1 MMKDQKFGP
10 LPILALTLGGGLC
23 GFVLRLFMLKDAGW
37 AFPALALVSAA
48 VVAGLIFFAR
58 GMGKRSGLE
67 ENLPKSIPAAIGT
80 GLGGAMLGIYFL
92 VNLPEAGDK
101 FLTISSIIGLFGSV
115 CLLLQAGLRLGGK
128 LSPAASMITT
138 LALAINL
145 VHWFRGW
152 SADPLL
158 GDYCFKL
165 MACIFSMLA
174 AFHLGGF
181 ALQQGKRQVSIFF
194 SMGAVYFS
202 LVCLAD
208 SGFLNRVFFG
218 GLAIWLLFGSVNLNK
233 PIPPRRKLG
242 GGYVEP
248 QDTKEEP

>member
-23 GFVLRLFMLKDAGW
+23 GFALRLVMLRDMSW
-37 AFPALALVSAA
+37 AFPALALVSVA
-48 VVAGLIFFAR
+48 VVVGLILLVR
-58 GMGKRSGLE
+58 GMGKRSGLS

-80 GLGGAMLGIYFL
+80 GLGGAMLGIYF
-92 VNLPEAGDK
+92 VANLPNTGDL
-101 FLTISSIIGLFGSV
+101 FLTISSIVGLFGAV

-128 LSPAASMITT
+128 SSSVASMITT

-174 AFHLGGF
+174 SFHMGGF
-181 ALQQGKRQVSIFF
+181 TLQQGKRQMSIFF

-208 SGFLNRVFFG
+208 PGFLSQVFFG

-242 GGYVEP
+242 GGYAEP